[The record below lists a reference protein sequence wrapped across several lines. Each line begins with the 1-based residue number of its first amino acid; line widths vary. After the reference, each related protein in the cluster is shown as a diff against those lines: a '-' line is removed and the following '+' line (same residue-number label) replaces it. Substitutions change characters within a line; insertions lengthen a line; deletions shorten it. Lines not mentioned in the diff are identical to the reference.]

1 MDFND
6 KDSTN
11 ETKAPSGGGSEGGGD
26 RGSRFSWF
34 GEFYFERSLQEIM
47 QATRKDKTFMEWL
60 AEVRKI
66 SAIL

>member
-34 GEFYFERSLQEIM
+34 GEFYFEMSL
-47 QATRKDKTFMEWL
+47 
-60 AEVRKI
+60 
-66 SAIL
+66 